1 MHSEVSVED
10 QPGLR
15 KRIGREAQRI
25 SSQHQ
30 RLNSFHEQ
38 LANTI
43 DEGDVASARAVFLRF
58 SDALDAHFSVEE
70 SMSFPAL
77 HGLRPELGRELS
89 DLVQEHDGFRR
100 DLERLQDLL
109 ERSKLPESGSLL
121 ADLSTALAAHERR
134 EESLLERIASGAQR

>member
-1 MHSEVSVED
+1 MED

-15 KRIGREAQRI
+15 KRIGRDAQRI

-30 RLNSFHEQ
+30 RLNSFQEQ

-58 SDALDAHFSVEE
+58 SDALDAHFTVEE
-70 SMSFPAL
+70 TMSFPAF

-89 DLVQEHDGFRR
+89 ELVQEHDGFRR
-100 DLERLQDLL
+100 DLERLQGLL
-109 ERSKLPESGSLL
+109 EGSKLPESGSLL

-134 EESLLERIASGAQR
+134 EEILLERITSGAQR

>member
-1 MHSEVSVED
+1 MRSEVSVED

-15 KRIGREAQRI
+15 KRIGRDAQRI

-30 RLNSFHEQ
+30 RLNSFQEQ

-43 DEGDVASARAVFLRF
+43 DEGEVASARAVFLRF
-58 SDALDAHFSVEE
+58 SDALDAHFTVEE
-70 SMSFPAL
+70 TMSFPAL

-100 DLERLQDLL
+100 DLERLQGLL

-134 EESLLERIASGAQR
+134 EEILLERITSGAQR